1 MNDSQG
7 ILWEVFI
14 QSKPGQ
20 PHKHAGSVH
29 AHDNEMAL
37 QNARDLYC
45 RRSEPSNIASATTG
59 FEIT

>member
-20 PHKHAGSVH
+20 THIVTAQLISTTTKTVQVYGKAS
-29 AHDNEMAL
+29 
-37 QNARDLYC
+37 
-45 RRSEPSNIASATTG
+45 RSKEETRIKTT
-59 FEIT
+59 E